1 MGPPD
6 TSTDLRQLGAILD
19 REHARVLELLADVQ
33 YLCNRRS
40 YLAAA
45 KVFAEFRQIEE
56 QHLRREEALI
66 AKLAVRGG
74 SPVPLGAR
82 AVKEHAELRHLVERT
97 WQALSRND
105 AEAFEESIVRLS
117 EAVDEHERGEKT
129 DLLPALAR
137 AAGDV
142 RAASDELEALAAP
155 DPRGSP

>member
-1 MGPPD
+1 MAQPETTG
-6 TSTDLRQLGAILD
+6 DLTQLGAILD

-45 KVFAEFRQIEE
+45 RVFAEFRLLEE

-66 AKLAVRGG
+66 AKLAASGG

-82 AVKEHAELRHLVERT
+82 AAQEHEQLRRLIERT

-105 AEAFEESIVRLS
+105 AEAFEEAMVRLS
-117 EAVDEHERGEKT
+117 EAVDQHERGEKLE
-129 DLLPALAR
+129 LLPALAR
-137 AAGDV
+137 VLTDTRSAAREV
-142 RAASDELEALAAP
+142 QALAGP
-155 DPRGSP
+155 PPGGVP